1 MNNDTTLL
9 LSQYIDWLKNNY
21 RIKNLDK
28 SSQITTPFTNA
39 IGDNIN
45 IYVDKIGDKNFLLSD
60 DGETINDLSLNGIE
74 LTATRNQMIDRILI
88 GSGVKRVDD
97 ELNIQGIYTEFPEK
111 KHSLL
116 QAILRVN
123 DLMMT
128 KRNSVVNLFSD
139 EVTAFLKENDI
150 IGTSKAKFSGISGL
164 NYTIDYTIP
173 ARKNR
178 PEIFLQFHNHL
189 TFSAITNSTFIFEDI
204 NEQRPLEVGDKP
216 INKIIANTDDYD
228 VSDKAFRVAESKNI
242 EILPFSDKQKVLAA
256 LS

>member
-1 MNNDTTLL
+1 MKLDTTLL
-9 LSQYIDWLKNNY
+9 LSQYLDWLKNKY
-21 RIKNLDK
+21 RIKNLED
-28 SSQITTPFTNA
+28 SNQIITPFTNA

-45 IYVDKIGDKNFLLSD
+45 IYVDKIDEKHFLLSD

-74 LTATRNQMIDRILI
+74 LTTTRNQMIDRILI
-88 GSGVKRVDD
+88 GSGVHRVDD
-97 ELNIQGIYTEFPEK
+97 ELTIDGVSSEFPEK

-116 QAILRVN
+116 QTILRVN

-128 KRNSVVNLFSD
+128 RRNNIVNLFSE
-139 EVTAFLKENDI
+139 EVTDFLKENDI
-150 IGTSKAKFSGISGL
+150 IGTSKAKFAGISGL

-178 PEIFLQFHNHL
+178 PEMFIQFHNHL

-216 INKIIANTDDYD
+216 INKIIANTEDYAI
-228 VSDKAFRVAESKNI
+228 SDKAFRVAESKNI
-242 EILPFSDKQKVLAA
+242 EILPFSDKNKILAT
-256 LS
+256 LQ